1 MQQPLFSETELRE
14 MEKRTLERVLEAID
28 AGDRDKAKQ
37 LATRMYNEF
46 LGMHDLYRN
55 WTTALLSEIGRR
67 YGDQV
72 LEQLMDAGVAAW
84 WLPIREKL
92 PQGPDALAQR
102 VKMFVA
108 GLRGHLQPLHVEE
121 DDEKVVIQMRPCG
134 SGGRLVLEGRYE
146 GPDAFLTIEKPQRM
160 TYHRPDFPV
169 YCAHEASMELADI
182 EKHGAPFVVVEPAER
197 LGKEHC
203 SFIIYKDP
211 AKVPA
216 KYYERLGL
224 KKPGSIESQRQKGDA
239 L

>member
-1 MQQPLFSETELRE
+1 MRQQLFTDVELRE
-14 MEKRTLERVLEAID
+14 MEKRTLDRVIEAID
-28 AGDRDKAKQ
+28 AGDAAKAKQ

-67 YGDQV
+67 WGDEALQ
-72 LEQLMDAGVAAW
+72 ELMDAGVKAW

-92 PQGPDALAQR
+92 PPEPEALAQR

-108 GLRGHLQPLHVEE
+108 GLRGHLQPLDIEE
-121 DDEKVVIQMRPCG
+121 DDEKFVIKMKPCG

-146 GPDAFLTIEKPQRM
+146 GPNAFLKIEKPQRM

-169 YCAHEASMELADI
+169 YCAHEASMELADV
-182 EKHGAPFVVVEPAER
+182 ERYGAPLVVVEPAER

-224 KKPGSIESQRQKGDA
+224 TKPAS
-239 L
+239 